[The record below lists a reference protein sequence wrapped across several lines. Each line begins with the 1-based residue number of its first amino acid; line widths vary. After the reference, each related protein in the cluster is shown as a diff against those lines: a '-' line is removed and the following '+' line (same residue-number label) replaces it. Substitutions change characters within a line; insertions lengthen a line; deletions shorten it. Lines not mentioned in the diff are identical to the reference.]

1 MRLTEQN
8 VFTDFKTYDV
18 PNLAQSGIYLHNDT
32 SYVKCP
38 NTIDL
43 RNDFTIHT
51 SFRPDDIVCDYNKT
65 FDEYCVFS
73 IPGWDTTIA
82 YNSFNRYKFEY
93 WDTEKNP
100 MEITSKYDYPRFTS
114 MTITHDATSRL
125 LTVYQDGVEIGS
137 HQLRRRML
145 DTKEENFYLGVGIP
159 ERDNGDI
166 KSFVGFISEF
176 AYWNNTLGKNEVK
189 ELNDSMCI
197 SLLNNYEEY
206 SSSDNL
212 KIYYDFKHIT
222 LDRQYQYE
230 TSKVTNLAS
239 QRLETADCFNCI
251 PKTIQDLEQKRIS
264 IPARRS
270 STFEMLDH
278 ETEGYRQAE
287 PTQKTHI
294 EYTQS
299 GWKTES
305 TRKNQI
311 RFYRNVINNETNLGK
326 DGLSSLKY
334 TALSKTELDN
344 YTMLSVKL

>member
-1 MRLTEQN
+1 
-8 VFTDFKTYDV
+8 
-18 PNLAQSGIYLHNDT
+18 
-32 SYVKCP
+32 
-38 NTIDL
+38 
-43 RNDFTIHT
+43 
-51 SFRPDDIVCDYNKT
+51 
-65 FDEYCVFS
+65 
-73 IPGWDTTIA
+73 
-82 YNSFNRYKFEY
+82 
-93 WDTEKNP
+93 

-114 MTITHDATSRL
+114 MTITHDANSRL
-125 LTVYQDGVEIGS
+125 LTVYQDGREIGS

-145 DTKEENFYLGVGIP
+145 DTQEENFYLGVGIP

-166 KSFVGFISEF
+166 KSFIGFISEF
-176 AYWNNTLGKNEVK
+176 AYWNNTLSKNEIK
-189 ELNDSMCI
+189 ELDDSMGI
-197 SLLNNYEEY
+197 SLLNNYEQY
-206 SSSDNL
+206 SSAEDL
-212 KIYYDFKHIT
+212 QIYYDFKHTI
-222 LDRQYQYE
+222 LDRPYQYE
-230 TSKVTNLAS
+230 TSRIKNLAS
-239 QRLETADCFNCI
+239 ERIEYASCYNCI

-278 ETEGYRQAE
+278 ETEGYQEAT

-334 TALSKTELDN
+334 SASSKTEQDN
-344 YTMLSVKL
+344 YTILSVKL